1 MCIRDSEARDPA
13 VQGGEAQPQAHG
25 RGRYRLRRHPDP
37 THAGR
42 HPARD
47 RGGTPRGRG
56 GTGARQQVVDGQR
69 RGGCRVCRRPHLR
82 RGGAPGPR
90 APAHLGRARR
100 REQPPDRSDRCRGSR
115 AQGVGERRH
124 RPYPRAGVPVEGG
137 LVLPRRRRPR
147 RRGMGAPPRLGL
159 SSTGSPP
166 GWPGRS
172 GVPPRWPSSTAPNG
186 PARMPA
192 PPT

>member
-1 MCIRDSEARDPA
+1 MATV
-13 VQGGEAQPQAHG
+13 VQPPPSSSLMWISRVWLSCSTLTRWCGLPCSCRPRIVRPGDGVGATNDVHRPLGGSG
-25 RGRYRLRRHPDP
+25 RCTVPLLP
-37 THAGR
+37 
-42 HPARD
+42 
-47 RGGTPRGRG
+47 
-56 GTGARQQVVDGQR
+56 
-69 RGGCRVCRRPHLR
+69 GCRVCRRPHLR

-115 AQGVGERRH
+115 AQGVGARRH
-124 RPYPRAGVPVEGG
+124 RPHPRAGVPVEGG

-166 GWPGRS
+166 GWPARS

-186 PARMPA
+186 PAPMPA